1 MAKRLRGE
9 GNQVRVFDNL
19 SSGKT
24 SNLDAELDLV
34 TGDVR
39 SGADLGRAMRGVDAV
54 LHLAAMTSVA
64 RSWKEPVDVLDV
76 NTQGTV
82 NVVEAARAAG
92 VSVLIYSS
100 SSSVYGNQPARRK
113 SEELPA
119 RPISPYGHSKLMGE
133 QYALLRAGAGMR
145 VLALRYF
152 NVFGPGQ
159 DPDSPYAAVIP
170 RFLRHASEGTKA
182 VIDGDG
188 RQSRDFTYVENA
200 VHANLLALRSDA
212 SGLALNVACGK
223 AYTLLDVVHRIELVC
238 GCSLRKEHGPA
249 RPGDIRHS
257 LADLG
262 RVERTIGYRPVVN
275 FQEGILRTYD
285 AYRRP

>member
-1 MAKRLRGE
+1 
-9 GNQVRVFDNL
+9 VFDNL

-119 RPISPYGHSKLMGE
+119 RPISP
-133 QYALLRAGAGMR
+133 
-145 VLALRYF
+145 
-152 NVFGPGQ
+152 P
-159 DPDSPYAAVIP
+159 P
-170 RFLRHASEGTKA
+170 RPR
-182 VIDGDG
+182 
-188 RQSRDFTYVENA
+188 
-200 VHANLLALRSDA
+200 
-212 SGLALNVACGK
+212 
-223 AYTLLDVVHRIELVC
+223 
-238 GCSLRKEHGPA
+238 
-249 RPGDIRHS
+249 
-257 LADLG
+257 
-262 RVERTIGYRPVVN
+262 
-275 FQEGILRTYD
+275 
-285 AYRRP
+285 